1 MDVRVELWRK
11 LSTEELMLLNYGV
24 GEDCWKSLGLQG
36 DPTSPSYMRPVL
48 GVHWKDSC
56 WSWNS
61 NTLATS
67 CEELTQW
74 KRPWCW
80 EGLGAGGEGDDW
92 GWDGWMASP
101 TWWIWVW
108 VNSGSLWW
116 TGRPGVLRFMGSER
130 VGTTEQQNWTDGANS
145 KKIKEQAKRRVWG
158 TPDKGISSTE
168 APRWHQWQQ
177 SNLEKMTTCSA
188 VVYLASSLRPVWV
201 EERKWRDRM
210 QVDKEEM
217 GRENTWSHSKDFD
230 LPCLWN
236 RKLWEGFEQQNEI
249 N

>member
-1 MDVRVELWRK
+1 MDVRVRLWRK

-24 GEDCWKSLGLQG
+24 GEDCWESLGLQG

-48 GVHWKDSC
+48 GVHWKDWC

-67 CEELTQW
+67 HEELTHW

-80 EGLGAGGEGDDW
+80 ERLGAGGEGDDW

-108 VNSGSLWW
+108 VNSGNLWW
-116 TGRPGVLRFMGSER
+116 TGRPGVLRFMGLQR
-130 VGTTEQQNWTDGANS
+130 VGTTERQNWTDGENS
-145 KKIKEQAKRRVWG
+145 KKIKEQANRRVWG
-158 TPDKGISSTE
+158 TPDKGISSAE
-168 APRWHQWQQ
+168 APRWHQWKQ

-201 EERKWRDRM
+201 EEHKWRDRM
-210 QVDKEEM
+210 WVK
-217 GRENTWSHSKDFD
+217 
-230 LPCLWN
+230 
-236 RKLWEGFEQQNEI
+236 RKWDVRTHGA
-249 N
+249 

>member
-1 MDVRVELWRK
+1 MVMEKTVESPLDCKEIQPVHPIWDQSWVFIGRTDAEAETPILWPPHV
-11 LSTEELMLLNYGV
+11 S
-24 GEDCWKSLGLQG
+24 
-36 DPTSPSYMRPVL
+36 
-48 GVHWKDSC
+48 
-56 WSWNS
+56 
-61 NTLATS
+61 
-67 CEELTQW
+67 EELTHW

-145 KKIKEQAKRRVWG
+145 KKIKEQANRRVWG

-188 VVYLASSLRPVWV
+188 AVYLASSLRPVWV

-217 GRENTWSHSKDFD
+217 GRENTWSLRGHSKDFD